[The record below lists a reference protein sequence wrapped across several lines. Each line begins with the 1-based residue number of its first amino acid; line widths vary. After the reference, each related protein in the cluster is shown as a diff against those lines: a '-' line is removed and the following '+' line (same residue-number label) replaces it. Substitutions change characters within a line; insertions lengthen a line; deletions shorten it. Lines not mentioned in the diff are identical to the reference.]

1 MFTQFRVRYPKGCLI
16 SEFVAT
22 DHGKYIVRSLVI
34 LEGVTLATGLAAAD
48 TVELAED
55 QARTRALAVLDI
67 STSTGE
73 TVIPSTTPETSTLA
87 TSQPQATFAQDTWKP
102 FQQNTLFPDT
112 TEATTPPPSFSEPNI
127 AAYSPLVSSEENATP
142 FVHEFHSPGV
152 TKTTAEDSPEIET
165 PPFLEPLPDIE
176 PIASSFSPSSEEM
189 GNFPIGAS
197 PLMSEPDYLPT
208 SIEAS
213 NDTTAIPPISEPAD
227 LSDVIAR
234 TNVELRRLGWT
245 TEQGRDYLKRTYGKS
260 SRQQLSDEQLL
271 EFLHY
276 LEFQP
281 TPYD

>member
-16 SEFVAT
+16 SEFVAI

-34 LEGVTLATGLAAAD
+34 VEGVTLATGLAAAD

-55 QARTRALAVLDI
+55 QARTRALAVLGI
-67 STSTGE
+67 YPTTEE
-73 TVIPSTTPETSTLA
+73 TVIPSTTPETSILP
-87 TSQPQATFAQDTWKP
+87 TSQLPTTFAQDTWKP
-102 FQQNTLFPDT
+102 DQQNSLFAD
-112 TEATTPPPSFSEPNI
+112 ATQAVAPAPSFSEPNI
-127 AAYSPLVSSEENATP
+127 AAHTPPVSSEENVMP
-142 FVHEFHSPGV
+142 LVDEFHSSGR
-152 TKTTAEDSPEIET
+152 TEATAEDSPEIET
-165 PPFLEPLPDIE
+165 PPFLELLPDIE
-176 PIASSFSPSSEEM
+176 PITSSFSPTSEEM
-189 GNFPIGAS
+189 GNSSIGAS
-197 PLMSEPDYLPT
+197 PLISTPDYLST
-208 SIEAS
+208 SIETS
-213 NDTTAIPPISEPAD
+213 SDTTAIPPSSEPAD
-227 LSDVIAR
+227 LSGVIAR